1 MKNWDHFEYR
11 IAEHYL
17 SAMVN
22 GDYSGMTDDEI
33 SDYRK
38 FEKEAFETAREGGFT
53 VAHWAPVD
61 DSGEDWGM
69 CDVTGLLAMR
79 CTVRL
84 MVYKEVAPC

>member
-17 SAMVN
+17 PAMVN
-22 GDYSGMTDDEI
+22 GDYSGMTEGEI
-33 SDYRK
+33 VDYRE
-38 FEKEAFETAREGGFT
+38 FERVAKGAALADGFT
-53 VAHWAPVD
+53 VGHWADVEG
-61 DSGEDWGM
+61 SGDDWGR

-84 MVYKEVAPC
+84 MVYKKVAPA